1 MGVRTLLSRRTTNW
15 ERLSLSLFL
24 CGFLVL
30 GTHYA
35 LTNPLCKPD
44 EGFHY
49 AYAIHLWS
57 GHGLPIIRISP
68 ERPGFTAV
76 EMEGHQPPLFYAAVA
91 AVARLFHLQDKI
103 PVAVNPYL
111 LGTLEGN
118 RSPWTPVYSAFS
130 DTPIF
135 FTGRLIALSCGVLAL
150 LFGYLFCRLF
160 LPWPLALLSV
170 AFMGFNPQFIFIATS
185 FSNDMPVTAAVQ
197 AGLWALGKAFRRG
210 IGPWEGLRAGFTIAV
225 ATLVK
230 LTGLGL
236 LLPFI
241 LIAFW
246 QAWKQKSGKSL
257 IWAAAGSLLI
267 GIIDGWWFWRNWTL
281 YRHPFATNLLPVFLG
296 LRTIPWT
303 AEDFKNFLVFLWKSY
318 WLDFSPG
325 GILFADPW
333 LYTVTGMICVL
344 AVMGLAFAVTR
355 DRSLRPFF
363 LLVWG
368 WFALVLGSLFQLTS
382 KTAILMGGGR
392 LLLPAAIAVGA
403 TLAVGL
409 TRLCR
414 HLILPAGLAILLG
427 IFAAIAPARY
437 LYPAF
442 PRPLL
447 VKNLE
452 SPPAYPLD
460 AHFGNRQFELIGYD
474 LEQTELSGQRAVRIT
489 YYWRALEKTDRNFSV
504 FIHLETQEGGQPA
517 ILTQTDTYTGYGIWP
532 TSAWRPD
539 WIFVD
544 HLALP
549 LPPPGQA
556 FSGTLLTG
564 LYFLPT
570 MERLPAY
577 DRAGQRFPAD
587 AVPLACIWTDEGGVL
602 HLAAPTGPGAPAIA
616 DSPCDG
622 SNHQ

>member
-1 MGVRTLLSRRTTNW
+1 MRVGTLFSHRTSHW
-15 ERLSLSLFL
+15 EKLSLSLFL

-30 GTHYA
+30 GTYYA
-35 LTNPLCKPD
+35 LTNPFCKPD

-57 GHGLPIIRISP
+57 GYGLPVIRVPP
-68 ERPGFTAV
+68 ERPGFMAV
-76 EMEGHQPPLFYAAVA
+76 EMEGHQPPLFYASVA
-91 AVARLFHLQDKI
+91 AVARLFHLQEKI

-111 LGTLEGN
+111 LGTVEGN
-118 RSPWTPVYSAFS
+118 RSPWTPVYSTFS

-135 FTGRLIALSCGVLAL
+135 FTGRLIALSCGALAL

-246 QAWKQKSGKSL
+246 QAWKQKNGKPL
-257 IWAAAGSLLI
+257 IWAAVGSLLI

-296 LRTIPWT
+296 LRTTPWT
-303 AEDFKNFLVFLWKSY
+303 AGDFRDFFVFLWKSY
-318 WLDFSPG
+318 WLDFGPG
-325 GILFADPW
+325 LFAEPQVYIIIG
-333 LYTVTGMICVL
+333 LICAPALIGFIFVL
-344 AVMGLAFAVTR
+344 IQEPQRRF
-355 DRSLRPFF
+355 FF

-368 WFALVLGSLFQLTS
+368 WFALVLGSLILLTS
-382 KTAILMGGGR
+382 KTVTLMGGSR
-392 LLLPAAIAVGA
+392 LLFPAAIAVSA
-403 TLAVGL
+403 TLSVGL
-409 TRLCR
+409 TRVCR

-427 IFAAIAPARY
+427 LFAAIAPGRY

-447 VKNLE
+447 VRNLE
-452 SPPAYPLD
+452 SPPAYPLN
-460 AHFGNRQFELIGYD
+460 AYFGNRQFELIGYD
-474 LEQTELSGQRAVRIT
+474 LAQTELSGRRAVRIT
-489 YYWRALEKTDRNFSV
+489 YYWRALEKTDHNFSV
-504 FIHLETQEGGQPA
+504 FIHLETQEKGHPA
-517 ILTQTDTYTGYGIWP
+517 ILTQTDTYPGYGIWP
-532 TSAWRPD
+532 TSAWQPG
-539 WIFVD
+539 WIVVD
-544 HLALP
+544 RLALP

-556 FSGTLLTG
+556 FSGTVLTG

-577 DRAGQRFPAD
+577 GQASQRFPAD
-587 AVPLACIWTDEGGVL
+587 AVPLACIWADEEGDL
-602 HLAAPTGPGAPAIA
+602 RIAAPIGPGVSAIA

-622 SNHQ
+622 SIHR